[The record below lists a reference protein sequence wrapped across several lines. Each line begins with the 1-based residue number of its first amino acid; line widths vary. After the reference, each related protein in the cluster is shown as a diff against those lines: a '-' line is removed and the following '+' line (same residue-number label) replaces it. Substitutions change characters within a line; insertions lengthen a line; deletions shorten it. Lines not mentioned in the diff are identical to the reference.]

1 MLPNWEQLKTQLMLP
16 QLASAAIETAIAQL
30 LRRTEN
36 HQPQL
41 RKLSGKVLAIH
52 LNQPEI
58 NCYFIFSQRQIDVL
72 HQFEGTVDCEVH
84 TSAKTLLKMPKK
96 SELTEYLNDQSI
108 ILHGDLQVLQ
118 GFLGLMDF
126 LQKDP
131 AELLS
136 PYLGDVLA
144 YNGTRLLQQGL
155 AFFKKQQQVSRQHWG
170 ERLSEEWQI
179 SAPKLAVADFQQQ
192 LIDLEK
198 QSELLEQRF
207 QQLLR
212 KHSLLNNQGSE
223 L

>member
-118 GFLGLMDF
+118 DFLGLMDF
-126 LQKDP
+126 LQKILP
-131 AELLS
+131 SCCHRIWAMCWRI
-136 PYLGDVLA
+136 
-144 YNGTRLLQQGL
+144 TGL
-155 AFFKKQQQVSRQHWG
+155 VYYSKAWLFLKNSSKSAVSIG
-170 ERLSEEWQI
+170 
-179 SAPKLAVADFQQQ
+179 ANV
-192 LIDLEK
+192 
-198 QSELLEQRF
+198 
-207 QQLLR
+207 
-212 KHSLLNNQGSE
+212 
-223 L
+223 